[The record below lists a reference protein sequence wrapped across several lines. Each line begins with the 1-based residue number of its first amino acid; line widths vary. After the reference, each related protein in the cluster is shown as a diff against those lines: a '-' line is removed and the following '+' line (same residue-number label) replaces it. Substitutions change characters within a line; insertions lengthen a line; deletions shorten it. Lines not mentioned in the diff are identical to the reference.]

1 MKKKPYNDNLVMAS
15 IESLYNQA
23 NHSTPADRPGLTR
36 QNLDC
41 LPIIGSLPV
50 TITSDTAEA
59 SSDNLDDMVLT
70 GLLEAIPAEPTSP
83 VDLSAAEDEPKDSP
97 ENKSE
102 DKPKDNPGNDAEDNP
117 FLAIRQ
123 AVISAG
129 QTPPQPAGEAL
140 SDEPVNLAKQAFA
153 GQLAELIDA
162 EIERR
167 LTERLNTR
175 PKPAAGKTRKAKPKQ
190 AKTTPQA
197 KQPGKAKKQQKTAA
211 KAKQAK
217 ADKPAAKKTPKPR
230 RGPKS

>member
-1 MKKKPYNDNLVMAS
+1 MAS

-59 SSDNLDDMVLT
+59 SSDHLDDMVLT

-83 VDLSAAEDEPKDSP
+83 VGLSAAEDE
-97 ENKSE
+97 
-102 DKPKDNPGNDAEDNP
+102 PKDNPGNDAEDNP

-167 LTERLNTR
+167 LTERLNTK